1 MMHRE
6 NRTLSVSVLSGKGGV
21 GKTSIALNLSYAL
34 HGLGRSLMVMDCDLG
49 LANLDVMLGIS
60 PERNLQDLLSPGV
73 EADAIR
79 FPLEQAGLDLLP
91 AASGVPELVEMDED
105 VRAHLLQKLNSLFKK
120 YDFLV
125 LDLGAGISST
135 VLSFA
140 VMSRTRIVVLTPEP
154 TSLTDSYAM
163 IKVLA
168 TRHGIKDFLLVI
180 NQTAGPEEAQQTYL
194 RISNASEKFL
204 GIKPILLGHVR
215 QDPMVNE
222 SIRRQ
227 VPLLKLAPRS
237 KAGQDILTIARR
249 MDALRNRLLPELLR
263 EQALEMGIDFSQDRT

>member
-1 MMHRE
+1 MMHRV
-6 NRTLSVSVLSGKGGV
+6 NRTMSVSVLSGKGGV

-34 HGLGRSLMVMDCDLG
+34 HGLGRSLMIMDCDLG

-79 FPLEQAGLDLLP
+79 FPLEQGGLDLLP

-105 VRAHLLQKLNSLFKK
+105 VRAHLLQKLNSLFRQ
-120 YDFLV
+120 YDYLV

-140 VMSRTRIVVLTPEP
+140 VMSRTRIIVLTPEP

-168 TRHGIKDFLLVI
+168 TRHGIKDFLLVV
-180 NQTAGPEEAQQTYL
+180 NQAAGPEEAQQTYL
-194 RISNASEKFL
+194 RISNAAEKFL
-204 GIKPILLGHVR
+204 GIKPVLLGHVR

-227 VPLLKLAPRS
+227 VPLLKLAPRA
-237 KAGQDILTIARR
+237 KASQDILTIARR
-249 MDALRNRLLPELLR
+249 VDALRQRLLPELGK
-263 EQALEMGIDFSQDRT
+263 EQALEMGIDLSQDRT